1 MKKLLPLVFF
11 AFLVAVGGLL
21 FYLYSRKEVGD
32 RGVIPSGYVNILSL
46 SEDGRKVEIYTPN
59 GKLVVGKNELL
70 VVVKPPGNVESL
82 YFYMP
87 PMPGMGEMREDA
99 TLQKVKEGIYRGWV
113 NISMAGQWQL
123 MVQTEGK
130 IMKKN
135 LSIPLE
141 AESFEESKTEGI
153 TVDPQKLQLIGISTQ
168 EVKSQELMDS
178 FNAVG
183 YVSYDLSKIY
193 QITLRS
199 DGWVL
204 DTFGRFEGELVNE
217 GTPLMRVIS
226 PEAQIAKEELKLAKE
241 LGRKDLEEA
250 VIEKLNYLKV
260 GEVITSPY
268 RGVILERKVYSGGS
282 VKAGDTAYKIAD
294 ISRVWIIAEV
304 PQEYANLV
312 KRGMEVLVS
321 PVGGDKSFIGR
332 VDYIFPEA
340 DRQARTIK
348 VRISLPNKE
357 AKLKINQLVDVYF
370 EKSLGTVLAVPS
382 SAIVDTG
389 KRQVVFV
396 EKEKGVYEPR
406 SVRIGRCTQ
415 DMCEVLNGLK
425 EGERVVVKGSFL
437 LDSEAQIK
445 GLYGKELKSHEHH

>member
-1 MKKLLPLVFF
+1 MKRFLPLVFF
-11 AFLVAVGGLL
+11 AFLIAVGGF
-21 FYLYSRKEVGD
+21 FYIYSRKEVGD
-32 RGVIPSGYVNILSL
+32 RGIIPSGYVHILSL

-70 VVVKPPGNVESL
+70 VVVKPPGNVESF

-135 LSIPLE
+135 LSIPLK

-217 GTPLMRVIS
+217 GTPLMKVIS

-260 GEVITSPY
+260 GEVITSSY

-321 PVGGDKSFIGR
+321 PVGSDKSFIGK
-332 VDYIFPEA
+332 VDYIFQEA

-382 SAIVDTG
+382 SAVVDTG

-445 GLYGKELKSHEHH
+445 GLYEKELKSHEHH

>member
-1 MKKLLPLVFF
+1 MKRFLPLVFF
-11 AFLVAVGGLL
+11 AFLIAVGGLL
-21 FYLYSRKEVGD
+21 FYLYSRKEVED

-99 TLQKVKEGIYRGWV
+99 TLQKVKERIYRGWV

-135 LSIPLE
+135 LSIPLK

-199 DGWVL
+199 DSWVL

-268 RGVILERKVYSGGS
+268 RGVILERKVYPGGS

-294 ISRVWIIAEV
+294 ISKVWIIAEV
-304 PQEYANLV
+304 PQEYASLV

-321 PVGGDKSFIGR
+321 PVGSDKSFIGK

-382 SAIVDTG
+382 SAVVDTG
-389 KRQVVFV
+389 TRQVVFV

-406 SVRIGRCTQ
+406 SIRIGRCTQ

-425 EGERVVVKGSFL
+425 EGERVVVKGGFL